1 MQSTANAANAANAAN
16 GNVRPSPRR
25 VTATILV
32 VVGGVIFYL
41 LFFVSLKPA
50 DATSSAV
57 SALRTVAATNEEYK
71 EKHGEYAGG
80 LHDLQ
85 SDGLID
91 HVLAN
96 GVKGGFTFSYR
107 RENDGGWSC
116 NARPVTDVHGNL
128 HLFVD
133 ETAVVR
139 GAIDQ
144 MADERSRR
152 VTHSSRKSRR
162 D

>member
-1 MQSTANAANAANAAN
+1 MQSTENTTN
-16 GNVRPSPRR
+16 GNARPSSRR

-41 LFFVSLKPA
+41 VFFMDLKPG
-50 DATSSAV
+50 DASSSAV
-57 SALRTVAATNEEYK
+57 SALRTVATSNEKYK
-71 EKHGEYAGG
+71 EKHGEYAGD

-91 HVLAN
+91 YVLAN

-107 RENDGGWSC
+107 RAADGGWSC
-116 NARPVTDVHGNL
+116 NARPMTEEYGNVR
-128 HLFVD
+128 LFVD

-139 GAIDQ
+139 RANDQ
-144 MADERSRR
+144 IADERSSP
-152 VTHSSRKSRR
+152 V